1 MAHFTKMKIPHDDDA
16 ESFSDQLSRLS
27 RALNLAPPTFQGRVV
42 PCEIPEIN
50 RWEIETK
57 IKGRTIDPPTE
68 TVVYAKRYPGWEIG
82 IMMAMEEALA
92 RICGMYPKEI
102 FDMDNTFQ
110 QFGRRNHEGWA
121 LSTPGYREGLPWTEI
136 QLEDME
142 TYAFNMEIM
151 LCDEMDAANVA
162 RHQLQ
167 ERDEKIEQLDNTIQ
181 KLKENNAS
189 LEAIEDK
196 LAFKIEDQAAR
207 LMGLQGQCVYLSK
220 YLMKYDPWPSKKKKS
235 LPAAEETTPE
245 EPKNDHQELVVF
257 EANEEEIPVEKDS
270 EEPIGTRVKR
280 RRTRNTRAYLAQFK

>member
-1 MAHFTKMKIPHDDDA
+1 VI
-16 ESFSDQLSRLS
+16 
-27 RALNLAPPTFQGRVV
+27 

-57 IKGRTIDPPTE
+57 IKGRTIDPPME
-68 TVVYAKRYPGWEIG
+68 TVVYARRYPGWETG

-92 RICGMYPKEI
+92 HICGMYPKEI

-151 LCDEMDAANVA
+151 LRDEMDAADNA

-167 ERDEKIEQLDNTIQ
+167 ERDEKIEQLENTIQ
-181 KLKENNAS
+181 KLREKNAS
-189 LEAIEDK
+189 LEATNDK
-196 LAFKIEDQAAR
+196 LASNTENLTAR
-207 LMGLQGQCVYLSK
+207 DIGLQGHCAYLSK
-220 YLMKYDPWPSKKKKS
+220 YLMKYDPWPSKKKA
-235 LPAAEETTPE
+235 LPCAEETTLE
-245 EPKNDHQELVVF
+245 APKDNL
-257 EANEEEIPVEKDS
+257 
-270 EEPIGTRVKR
+270 
-280 RRTRNTRAYLAQFK
+280 